1 MNSLKMSIFAL
12 SMSLSMGVMSA
23 SAVAATT
30 MDSTTGS
37 EDNLNRPNSSGTP
50 NIQDCSI
57 RNGNDKLLCEQQ
69 MQNDP
74 TRSMPNDNS
83 RINRNRNNDGNM
95 IDDRISRDRS
105 DIEITPNNTQSID
118 PNSGNSNLPPTGS
131 DTNTGTSTGTS
142 SPM

>member
-1 MNSLKMSIFAL
+1 MNGLKMSVFAVGI
-12 SMSLSMGVMSA
+12 SLSMGVM
-23 SAVAATT
+23 AATT
-30 MDSTTGS
+30 MAASTMESTTGS
-37 EDNLNRPNSSGTP
+37 EDTLNRPGSRGTP

-69 MQNDP
+69 LQNDA

-105 DIEITPNNTQSID
+105 ATDITPNNTQSID
-118 PNSGNSNLPPTGS
+118 PSSGNSNPPPTG
-131 DTNTGTSTGTS
+131 TGTSKH
-142 SPM
+142 

>member
-1 MNSLKMSIFAL
+1 MNSLKMSIFAV

-37 EDNLNRPNSSGTP
+37 EDNLNRPNSSGSP

-74 TRSMPNDNS
+74 TRSMPNDNA

-105 DIEITPNNTQSID
+105 ATDITPNNTQSID
-118 PNSGNSNLPPTGS
+118 PSSGNSNLPPT
-131 DTNTGTSTGTS
+131 DTGTGTS

>member
-1 MNSLKMSIFAL
+1 MNGLKMSVFAVGI
-12 SMSLSMGVMSA
+12 SLSMGVM
-23 SAVAATT
+23 AATT
-30 MDSTTGS
+30 MAASTMESTTGS
-37 EDNLNRPNSSGTP
+37 EDTLNRPGSRGTP

-69 MQNDP
+69 LQNDA

-105 DIEITPNNTQSID
+105 ATDITPNNTQSID
-118 PNSGNSNLPPTGS
+118 PSSGNSNPPPTG
-131 DTNTGTSTGTS
+131 TGTGTGTSNH
-142 SPM
+142 

>member
-1 MNSLKMSIFAL
+1 MNGLKMSVFAVGI
-12 SMSLSMGVMSA
+12 SLSMGVM
-23 SAVAATT
+23 AATT
-30 MDSTTGS
+30 MAASTMESTTGS
-37 EDNLNRPNSSGTP
+37 EDTLNRPGSRGTP

-69 MQNDP
+69 LQNDA

-105 DIEITPNNTQSID
+105 ATDITPNNTQSID
-118 PNSGNSNLPPTGS
+118 PSSGNSNPPPT
-131 DTNTGTSTGTS
+131 DTDTGTGTGTGTSNH
-142 SPM
+142 

>member
-1 MNSLKMSIFAL
+1 MNSLKMSVVAVGI
-12 SMSLSMGVMSA
+12 SLSMGVMAA
-23 SAVAATT
+23 ST
-30 MDSTTGS
+30 MESTTGS
-37 EDNLNRPNSSGTP
+37 EDTLNRPGSRGTP

-69 MQNDP
+69 LQNDA

-105 DIEITPNNTQSID
+105 ATDITPNNTQSID
-118 PNSGNSNLPPTGS
+118 PSSGNSNPPPTGS
-131 DTNTGTSTGTS
+131 DTGTGTS
-142 SPM
+142 SH

>member
-1 MNSLKMSIFAL
+1 MNGLKMSVFAVGI
-12 SMSLSMGVMSA
+12 SLSMGVM
-23 SAVAATT
+23 AATT
-30 MDSTTGS
+30 MAASTMESTTGS
-37 EDNLNRPNSSGTP
+37 EDTLNRPGSRGTP

-69 MQNDP
+69 LQNDA

-105 DIEITPNNTQSID
+105 ATDITPNNTQSID
-118 PNSGNSNLPPTGS
+118 PSSGNSNPPPT
-131 DTNTGTSTGTS
+131 DTGTGTGTGTSNH
-142 SPM
+142 

>member
-1 MNSLKMSIFAL
+1 MNSLKMSVVAVGI
-12 SMSLSMGVMSA
+12 SLSMGVM
-23 SAVAATT
+23 AATT
-30 MDSTTGS
+30 MAASTMESTTGS
-37 EDNLNRPNSSGTP
+37 EDTLNRPGSRGTP

-69 MQNDP
+69 LQNDA

-105 DIEITPNNTQSID
+105 ATDITPNNTQSID
-118 PNSGNSNLPPTGS
+118 PSSGNSNPPPT
-131 DTNTGTSTGTS
+131 DTGTGTGTSNH
-142 SPM
+142 

>member
-1 MNSLKMSIFAL
+1 MNGLKMSVFAVGI
-12 SMSLSMGVMSA
+12 SLSMGVM
-23 SAVAATT
+23 AATT
-30 MDSTTGS
+30 MAASTMESTTGS
-37 EDNLNRPNSSGTP
+37 EDTLNRPGSRGTP

-69 MQNDP
+69 LQNDA

-105 DIEITPNNTQSID
+105 GTDITPNNTQSID
-118 PNSGNSNLPPTGS
+118 PSSGNSNPPPTGS
-131 DTNTGTSTGTS
+131 DTGTS
-142 SPM
+142 SH

>member
-1 MNSLKMSIFAL
+1 MNGLKMSVFAVGI
-12 SMSLSMGVMSA
+12 SLSMGVM
-23 SAVAATT
+23 AATT
-30 MDSTTGS
+30 MAASTMESTTGS
-37 EDNLNRPNSSGTP
+37 EDTLNRPGSRGTP

-69 MQNDP
+69 LQNDA

-105 DIEITPNNTQSID
+105 ATDITPNNTQSID
-118 PNSGNSNLPPTGS
+118 PSSGNSNPPPTG
-131 DTNTGTSTGTS
+131 TGTGTSNH
-142 SPM
+142 

>member
-1 MNSLKMSIFAL
+1 MNSLKMSVVAVGI
-12 SMSLSMGVMSA
+12 SLSMGVM
-23 SAVAATT
+23 AATT
-30 MDSTTGS
+30 MAASTMESTTGS
-37 EDNLNRPNSSGTP
+37 EDTLNRPGSRGTP

-69 MQNDP
+69 LQNDA

-105 DIEITPNNTQSID
+105 ATDITPNNTQSID
-118 PNSGNSNLPPTGS
+118 PSSGNSNPPPTGS
-131 DTNTGTSTGTS
+131 DTGTGTS
-142 SPM
+142 SH